1 MKVTH
6 KQLRQMIREQVM
18 RDLISEQRSPSSHV
32 GFGHVDP
39 STEPTPQELND
50 LEFVVDKRT
59 TSTGDETDRILVS
72 SDLGSE
78 WFLLHDDPLSLTQG
92 STLTGYQ
99 LRDALDHEAL
109 VPFGGDDAGPGV
121 ESPRRLSHH
130 FDGDDAGP
138 GKRSGPNEGRRLSR
152 RQLHHMIREQAIR
165 EFGKDTLSK
174 SRRGGRGEEADPS
187 LDFAEADLYEDS
199 GEEEG
204 DHYRD
209 DADADDKEL
218 EYLRHHLDKLQH
230 DKDYDEEHVNESRR
244 RQVMRLRRVL
254 SEQRPDSGVR
264 HPGHREREQMLSK
277 LDSILEK
284 LDSVIQKLDTNEE
297 WNPRP
302 ALDAR

>member
-18 RDLISEQRSPSSHV
+18 RNLISEQRSPSSHV

-59 TSTGDETDRILVS
+59 TSAGDETDRILVS

-109 VPFGGDDAGPGV
+109 VPFGGDDAGPG
-121 ESPRRLSHH
+121 
-130 FDGDDAGP
+130 
-138 GKRSGPNEGRRLSR
+138 KRSGPNEGRRLSR

-165 EFGKDTLSK
+165 EFGKDTLSR
-174 SRRGGRGEEADPS
+174 SHRGGRGEEADPS
-187 LDFAEADLYEDS
+187 LDFDLSEDS

-204 DHYRD
+204 DHYHD
-209 DADADDKEL
+209 DEDSDDREL